1 MSLIAELQ
9 LSGDIGV
16 FDYTYN
22 TVPDINCAVEDF
34 HHIQEDGTRHSVLFG
49 LCQDCEFDTL
59 ETAME
64 EDPTIREWYLVA
76 EIDSRHLYRIE
87 TVSFPSDQPLLFPA
101 CRRHDITVLST
112 RRDTEGLHL
121 RARVPSRE
129 TLQRFSHDL
138 DNIADQFTLTQLYVE
153 GQRPDGADR
162 LTDKQHK
169 ALALAFEHGYF
180 ETPSQITLEELADQ
194 CEVTAQ
200 ALSDRIRS
208 AVQTLVAN
216 AVANDTGPRYK

>member
-9 LSGDIGV
+9 LSGNLGV

-22 TVPDINCAVEDF
+22 AVPSVSCTVEDF
-34 HHIQEDGTRHSVLFG
+34 HHIQEDGSRRSVLFG
-49 LCQDCEFDTL
+49 LCQNCDFDTL

-76 EIDSRHLYRIE
+76 EVGNRHLYRVE
-87 TVSFPSDQPLLFPA
+87 TVSFPSEQPLLFPA
-101 CRRHDITVLST
+101 CRRHNITVLSAW
-112 RRDTEGLHL
+112 RDADGLYL

-129 TLQRFSHDL
+129 TLQQFSRDI
-138 DNIADQFTLTQLYVE
+138 DEFADQFTLSRLYVE
-153 GQRPDGADR
+153 GQRPDDGR
-162 LTDKQHK
+162 QLTDKQRE
-169 ALALAFEHGYF
+169 ALALALEHGYF

-216 AVANDTGPRYK
+216 AVNGESQPRS